1 MMPLWIA
8 IGFGFVFLFW
18 AVSIYNSLVTFK
30 KRYENAF
37 RQIDVQLERR
47 YDLIPNLVEACKGYM
62 KHESET
68 LENVI
73 AARNSAKTARD
84 KASKAPGDND
94 ALKSLLSAESVLGS
108 AMGGFYAVAEGY
120 PDLKANTNISQLMEE
135 LTSTE
140 NKISFARQAFNDA
153 VTKYNITRAK
163 FPNVLIAAPCNFNEA
178 ALYELQ
184 QNEKRSA
191 VKVSF

>member
-1 MMPLWIA
+1 MMPIWIT
-8 IGFGFVFLFW
+8 IGLGFVFIFW

-37 RQIDVQLERR
+37 KQIDVQLERR
-47 YDLIPNLVEACKGYM
+47 YDLIPNLMEACKGYM

-68 LENVI
+68 LNSVI
-73 AARNSAKTARD
+73 AARNNAKTARD
-84 KASKAPGDND
+84 QASNTPGDSN
-94 ALKSLLSAESVLGS
+94 ALKNLLGAESVLGS

-120 PDLKANTNISQLMEE
+120 PDLKANTNIAQLMEE
-135 LTSTE
+135 LSTTE
-140 NKISFARQAFNDA
+140 NKIAFARQAFNDA
-153 VTKYNITRAK
+153 VTKFNITRAK

-184 QNEKRSA
+184 QAEKREA